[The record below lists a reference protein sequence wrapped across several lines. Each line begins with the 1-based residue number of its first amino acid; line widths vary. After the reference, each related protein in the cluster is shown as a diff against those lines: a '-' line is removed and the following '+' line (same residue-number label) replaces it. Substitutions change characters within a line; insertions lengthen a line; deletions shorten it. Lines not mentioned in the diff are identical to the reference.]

1 MLEAM
6 NCPKCGAPLKFDNDN
21 QEICF
26 CSHCGTQV
34 KRDLNNKTIT
44 IHKIDEAEIERHKQS
59 TLQTKH
65 IIIITAIFVIAAL
78 ILQIILRL

>member
-6 NCPKCGAPLKFDNDN
+6 NCPKCGAPLHFDNDT

-44 IHKIDEAEIERHKQS
+44 IHKIDEAEIEKHKQVS
-59 TLQTKH
+59 IQTKY
-65 IIIITAIFVIAAL
+65 IVIVTGIALLGML
-78 ILQIILRL
+78 ILQIISRL

>member
-6 NCPKCGAPLKFDNDN
+6 NCPKCGAPLKFDNDA

-44 IHKIDEAEIERHKQS
+44 IHKIDEAKIEKHKQQAI
-59 TLQTKH
+59 QTKY
-65 IIIITAIFVIAAL
+65 IIIICAVLVIAML
-78 ILQIILRL
+78 LFQIIVRL